1 MKAATGEL
9 SLTVITVVAIGII
22 AALFAALW
30 PQIKTKIEGAWN
42 TSDEQLTGAQGNGQH
57 TTDYD
62 FNYIQPATGFNFT
75 SGDYTI
81 SVK

>member
-30 PQIKTKIEGAWN
+30 PTIRDKIQGAW
-42 TSDEQLTGAQGNGQH
+42 DG
-57 TTDYD
+57 TDKSLD
-62 FNYIQPATGFNFT
+62 NATNEEIKFGYIQPATGFDFT